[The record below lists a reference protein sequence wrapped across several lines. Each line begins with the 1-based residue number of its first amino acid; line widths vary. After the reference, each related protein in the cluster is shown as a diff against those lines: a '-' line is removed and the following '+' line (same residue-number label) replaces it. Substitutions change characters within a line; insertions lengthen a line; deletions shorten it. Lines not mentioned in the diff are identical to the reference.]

1 MYSRDV
7 EKEADLVGIQYL
19 YSKGISARGLLEF
32 FKKVKKEMAEMV
44 EDQPEAV
51 KVLSE
56 TSFLSTH
63 PAPDDR
69 LDYLK
74 TEIDRYEASLKN
86 ELSPIQFDLEVF
98 KEAIKEVAG
107 SNEELDSKEQKEEPD
122 GDTGEG

>member
-1 MYSRDV
+1 
-7 EKEADLVGIQYL
+7 
-19 YSKGISARGLLEF
+19 
-32 FKKVKKEMAEMV
+32 
-44 EDQPEAV
+44 
-51 KVLSE
+51 LSE